1 MMKNDHHQAM
11 RVIKPYPQPSSNAWS
26 GWGGWRDDKGFT
38 LIELLAGIVI
48 TLVVVAAGF
57 TILITSNKATMTND
71 QVAETQQNARVAMDL
86 ISRDIKLA
94 GFGFSGSTAGN
105 CQIGTNN
112 VPIVPL
118 DHANEPDK
126 GPDQVRLVVP
136 VTNTTWTLANQ
147 VTGGVTAN
155 VIVLQAG
162 AGTDMVS
169 AGLVTGTVSG
179 STISIGGVI
188 SAKVTARTNDQLTIE
203 TPIGQGVFTV
213 GTPVYLLQCVTYAIA
228 NGNPPCGGN
237 GPCLTRNG
245 VAIADGIED
254 LQLAYGC
261 DGCVSTINGG
271 VPDGVIDNQDAVP
284 GFNTGDLI
292 TNNNWAASPLVPASI
307 RLVQI
312 NVVARQMSPEQGLG
326 ELNAPGTNT
335 AGPIVVS
342 NHNPS
347 NDAGYNATTY
357 SQLRR
362 RLITRTVQVRNL
374 GL

>member
-1 MMKNDHHQAM
+1 MNNDHYQAM
-11 RVIKPYPQPSSNAWS
+11 RVIKPYPQLGSNAWS
-26 GWGGWRDDKGFT
+26 GRGGWRDDKGFT

-48 TLVVVAAGF
+48 TFVVVAAGF
-57 TILITSNKATMTND
+57 TILITSNKATIAND
-71 QVAETQQNARVAMDL
+71 QVAETQQNVRVAMDL

-94 GFGFSGSTAGN
+94 GFGFTGSTVGN

-112 VPIVPL
+112 VPMVPV
-118 DHANEPDK
+118 DHVDEPDK
-126 GPDQVRLVVP
+126 GPDQVRLAVP

-162 AGTDMVS
+162 AGNDMVS
-169 AGLVTGTVSG
+169 AGLVAGAVSG

-203 TPIGQGVFTV
+203 IPIGQGVFTV

-271 VPDGVIDNQDAVP
+271 VPDGVVDNQDAVP
-284 GFNTGDLI
+284 GFNSGDFV
-292 TNNNWAASPLVPASI
+292 TNNNWATLPLVPASI

-312 NVVARQMSPEQGLG
+312 NVVARQMLPDQGLG
-326 ELNAPGTNT
+326 EANAPGTNT
-335 AGPIVVS
+335 AGPIVIS

-347 NDAGYNATTY
+347 NDAGYNATIY

>member
-1 MMKNDHHQAM
+1 MMKNDHSQAM
-11 RVIKPYPQPSSNAWS
+11 RVIKPYPQPGSNAWS

-94 GFGFSGSTAGN
+94 GFGFSGSTVGN

-118 DHANEPDK
+118 DHADEPDK

>member
-1 MMKNDHHQAM
+1 MMKNDHSQAM
-11 RVIKPYPQPSSNAWS
+11 RVIKPYPQPGSNAWS

-94 GFGFSGSTAGN
+94 GFGFSGSTVGN

-118 DHANEPDK
+118 DHADEPDK

-155 VIVLQAG
+155 VIVLQTG
-162 AGTDMVS
+162 AGNDMVS
-169 AGLVTGTVSG
+169 AGLVAGAVSG